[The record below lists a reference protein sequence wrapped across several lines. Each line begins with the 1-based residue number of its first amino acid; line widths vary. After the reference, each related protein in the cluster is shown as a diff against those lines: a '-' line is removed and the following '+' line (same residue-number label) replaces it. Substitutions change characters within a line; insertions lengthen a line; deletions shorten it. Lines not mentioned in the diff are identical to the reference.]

1 MSKFLSIVYPISTSL
16 MPPIYSICGVIC
28 GVNLFFIF
36 LGQIRLQLFLSIRYK
51 CFFPRTYHIYL
62 PEHQMQDFRI
72 HHTAFLL
79 NHADKRQITVSDSF
93 SPLSSSSPSVPYTSY
108 RHSRILPRSVTNRKA
123 GFTYFFLASIIY
135 LLYIR
140 TVSPPR
146 RVFESPTRYQFS
158 SISIRTGIHTSL
170 TFTSKQSPQCSPP

>member
-1 MSKFLSIVYPISTSL
+1 MSEKRIGTL
-16 MPPIYSICGVIC
+16 IYDPAMGRYDIRFGIESYYGGLHCGEC
-28 GVNLFFIF
+28 
-36 LGQIRLQLFLSIRYK
+36 
-51 CFFPRTYHIYL
+51 
-62 PEHQMQDFRI
+62 
-72 HHTAFLL
+72 
-79 NHADKRQITVSDSF
+79 F

-146 RVFESPTRYQFS
+146 RVFGSPTRYQSS
-158 SISIRTGIHTSL
+158 SISIRNFPIPRMKAIL
-170 TFTSKQSPQCSPP
+170 LI

>member
-1 MSKFLSIVYPISTSL
+1 MALLSEEEKQQRKQIMADYPNNEDLDLTAYIAD
-16 MPPIYSICGVIC
+16 VI
-28 GVNLFFIF
+28 GITGKHVEEGWYNQDIND
-36 LGQIRLQLFLSIRYK
+36 
-51 CFFPRTYHIYL
+51 THITFYYITDTDANHSDDKN
-62 PEHQMQDFRI
+62 EAEEYYIQVDI
-72 HHTAFLL
+72 WSEEDCFLL
-79 NHADKRQITVSDSF
+79 KRKIKK
-93 SPLSSSSPSVPYTSY
+93 L
-108 RHSRILPRSVTNRKA
+108 LKKA